1 VIDEREHFERA
12 IRGFPPPER
21 SFERQVALRQK
32 KRRKRRVAGGFV
44 GFAIVLSGFLLAAEV
59 MSDRPTSEPTDGSVR
74 SSMSSAGIEIGTL
87 ASFGIPSE
95 GTHDFRFSPDGSYVA
110 FMQPDE
116 QGIDQMFVMDTNG
129 GGLRQITSQRPH
141 GDVVWSPNGTSF
153 TYISGFGRI
162 YVVNLVSQ
170 TTLRVPFL
178 ARWKTGGAPNPCCVA
193 WSPDG
198 TRILYDITVGYA
210 DHVWVRQPVA
220 SIGSGT
226 VGHFS
231 GDHKSPFD
239 SLWSPNGRS
248 IARTVEGETFG
259 SREIWVKT
267 EGRGPR
273 LIATVSNRDVRPMWS
288 PDGRWLAYVDLV
300 GGSYRTYVYD
310 VSTGETTFLT
320 VGRMDS
326 WVDADTVLVTDG

>member
-1 VIDEREHFERA
+1 MIDERELFERA
-12 IRGFPPPER
+12 IRAFAPPER
-21 SFERQVALRQK
+21 SFERQVALRHMKQT
-32 KRRKRRVAGGFV
+32 KRRVASAFV
-44 GFAIVLSGFLLAAEV
+44 AFAIALSGLLLAAKV
-59 MSDRPTSEPTDGSVR
+59 MSARPMSEPADVSDR
-74 SSMSSAGIEIGTL
+74 SSLSSAGIEIRTL

-95 GTHDFRFSPDGSYVA
+95 GTHDLRFSPDGSYVA

-116 QGIDQMFVMDTNG
+116 QGIDQLFVMDASG
-129 GGLRQITSQRPH
+129 GGVRQITLQRPH
-141 GDVVWSPNGTSF
+141 SDLAWSPNGTSF

-178 ARWKTGGAPNPCCVA
+178 ARWTTGGAPDPCCVT

-198 TRILYDITVGYA
+198 TQILYDITLGYA
-210 DHVWVRQPVA
+210 DHVWVRQPLA
-220 SIGSGT
+220 SIGSGR
-226 VGHFS
+226 VRHFS
-231 GDHKSPFD
+231 GDHMNPFD
-239 SLWSPNGRS
+239 GVWSPNGRS

-267 EGRGPR
+267 EGRGQR
-273 LIATVSNRDVRPMWS
+273 LLATVSDRDVRPMWS

-300 GGSYRTYVYD
+300 GGAYRTYVYD

-320 VGRMDS
+320 LGRMDS
-326 WVDADTVLVTDG
+326 WVDANSVLITDG

>member
-1 VIDEREHFERA
+1 MIDDRELFERA
-12 IRGFPPPER
+12 IQSFPPPQR
-21 SFERQVALRQK
+21 SFERQVALRHK
-32 KRRKRRVAGGFV
+32 KQTKRRVAGGFV
-44 GFAIVLSGFLLAAEV
+44 AFAIALSGLLLAAKVTSDGPVSEPADV
-59 MSDRPTSEPTDGSVR
+59 SDRTSLSP
-74 SSMSSAGIEIGTL
+74 AGIEIGTL

-95 GTHDFRFSPDGSYVA
+95 GTYDFRFSPDGSYVA

-116 QGIDQMFVMDTNG
+116 QGIDQLFVMDTNG
-129 GGLRQITSQRPH
+129 GELRQITSQRPH
-141 GDVVWSPNGTSF
+141 GDVAWSPNGTSF

-162 YVVNLVSQ
+162 YVVNLVSE

-193 WSPDG
+193 WSSDG
-198 TRILYDITVGYA
+198 TRILYDITLGYA
-210 DHVWVRQPVA
+210 DHVWVRQPLA

-226 VGHFS
+226 VGHFTGS
-231 GDHKSPFD
+231 HEKPFD

-248 IARTVEGETFG
+248 IVRTVEGETFG

-267 EGRGPR
+267 DKRRPR
-273 LIATVSNRDVRPMWS
+273 LIATVSNRDVHPMWS

-300 GGSYRTYVYD
+300 GGSYRTYVYG

-320 VGRMDS
+320 RGRLES
-326 WVDADTVLVTDG
+326 WVDADTVLVPDA